1 MRVDEQFMQEVGLG
15 EMPEAEKRAFM
26 EHAQE
31 ELEVRVGHH
40 VGAELTDAQVAEF
53 ETINDLNEATNW
65 LERNVPG
72 YRAIVEQV
80 YQSFKNELLSERQK
94 ILQG

>member
-15 EMPEAEKRAFM
+15 EMPEGEKQAFM

-40 VGAELTDAQVAEF
+40 VGAELTDQQMLEF
-53 ETINDLNEATNW
+53 ENIEDVNEAVNW
-65 LERNVPG
+65 LERNVPN
-72 YRAIVEQV
+72 YRTIVEQV
-80 YQSFKNELLSERQK
+80 YQGFKNELLAERQK
-94 ILQG
+94 ILS